1 MVQINILGYLINLLQ
16 PCLSAVLEY
25 EIIRETPT
33 DYCQMYVFIVRIEV
47 DLGALQLLFRSHKE
61 GYYCK

>member
-16 PCLSAVLEY
+16 RCLSAVLDY
-25 EIIRETPT
+25 EIIRETPA

-47 DLGALQLLFRSHKE
+47 DLGALQLFI
-61 GYYCK
+61 